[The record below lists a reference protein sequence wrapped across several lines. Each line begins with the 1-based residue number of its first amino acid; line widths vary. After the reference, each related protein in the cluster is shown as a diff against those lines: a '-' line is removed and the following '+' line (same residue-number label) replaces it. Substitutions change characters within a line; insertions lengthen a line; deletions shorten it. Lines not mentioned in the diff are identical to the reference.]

1 MHGDPP
7 LATVP
12 DVTNVESSSPLTVGR
27 QRTAWVVVGI
37 AWGGYL
43 LLRVFDAAQWLQ
55 HLAKWVLMPAL
66 LLWVL
71 VALGSAA
78 PRWLVAGLVFATVGD
93 IAILYVF
100 ELGIL
105 GFLVMQICYIAGFL
119 GLGAVR
125 GLRRRWPAALVYAG
139 IWLGVNLGLGPEF
152 GDLRIPVL
160 VYSLAICIMAALAAG
175 VSTRVAIGAAL
186 FLVSD
191 FSLAV
196 GEAGIDFA
204 GRSAIV
210 MPTYL
215 AAQYL
220 IATGWARRVDP
231 DVLVPI

>member
-1 MHGDPP
+1 M
-7 LATVP
+7 
-12 DVTNVESSSPLTVGR
+12 
-27 QRTAWVVVGI
+27 
-37 AWGGYL
+37 
-43 LLRVFDAAQWLQ
+43 
-55 HLAKWVLMPAL
+55 
-66 LLWVL
+66 
-71 VALGSAA
+71 
-78 PRWLVAGLVFATVGD
+78 
-93 IAILYVF
+93 
-100 ELGIL
+100 
-105 GFLVMQICYIAGFL
+105 
-119 GLGAVR
+119 
-125 GLRRRWPAALVYAG
+125 YAG

-160 VYSLAICIMAALAAG
+160 VDSLAICIMAALAAG

-204 GRSAIV
+204 GPSAIV